1 MKFRTLCFFSMGSLD
16 EVTGICWLM
25 IFSVG
30 ISKTLEHTRDIPG
43 IDHSFYG
50 EHIHSTFQDHCN
62 FHVALAPRQG
72 RALKRKTFWPT
83 LLKRFTMFAQ
93 KSNKNTEAWG
103 HLTTNL
109 WFSVKESGT
118 TSRPFRTSSIT
129 LVSQTDQVECC
140 NKRGWWFVPG
150 RSQRT
155 QQHQQVPGTDFEV
168 QTDLLIYCTA
178 ITLAQSCSQTCSGSF
193 WSARRKQTS
202 TFFTFNVLQL
212 SAAFNF
218 ALRLSSQSRRCC
230 WKDRPLRPSRRLNE
244 VWAWFATKVNKV
256 NNFSLPSVSH
266 SCDCSELFFQTRTST
281 SGT

>member
-1 MKFRTLCFFSMGSLD
+1 
-16 EVTGICWLM
+16 
-25 IFSVG
+25 
-30 ISKTLEHTRDIPG
+30 
-43 IDHSFYG
+43 
-50 EHIHSTFQDHCN
+50 
-62 FHVALAPRQG
+62 
-72 RALKRKTFWPT
+72 
-83 LLKRFTMFAQ
+83 MFAQ
-93 KSNKNTEAWG
+93 KSNKNTKAWG

-109 WFSVKESGT
+109 WFSVQESGT

-168 QTDLLIYCTA
+168 QRDLLIYCTA

-212 SAAFNF
+212 STAFNF